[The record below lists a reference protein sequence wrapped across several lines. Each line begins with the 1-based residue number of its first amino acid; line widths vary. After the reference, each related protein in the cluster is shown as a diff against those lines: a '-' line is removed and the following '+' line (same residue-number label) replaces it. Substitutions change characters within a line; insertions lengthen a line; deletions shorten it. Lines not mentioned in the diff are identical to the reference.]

1 MHTFVG
7 IRDFALL
14 YESSALARARVHK
27 LRAGRGSTVYI
38 LASVNNQQS
47 AVAAAMAAVTN
58 CTCTHT
64 N

>member
-1 MHTFVG
+1 MNPP
-7 IRDFALL
+7 LWL
-14 YESSALARARVHK
+14 RARVHK
-27 LRAGRGSTVYI
+27 LRAGRGSAVYI